1 MRTGILSDESVR
13 RFCKTIERD
22 ESTAPFTRRL
32 LATRGNRQQFARRLA
47 EATYSPEQLAVAS
60 PRMYAAMFQRAA
72 HILTAPEGEVWEGYE
87 EFVASEAAEEDE
99 EDAFSDAESEGEQ
112 EFVEPGPALVQF
124 EPLSV
129 AGSSTDPLTPP
140 TTSRRRS
147 YTMQSSMR
155 ISTDPASLPIGT
167 QSKFEDPRDKGD
179 ISRPRTRSF
188 MKSLT
193 RDQLIALYNQTFQ
206 EVYRTA
212 PPPTFNL
219 TNEEMAEDLNFFMV

>member
-1 MRTGILSDESVR
+1 MRTGVLSDKSVR

-22 ESTAPFTRRL
+22 ESNAPFARRL

-87 EFVASEAAEEDE
+87 EFVASEAGEEEGLEYESDDE
-99 EDAFSDAESEGEQ
+99 G

-124 EPLSV
+124 EPLSI
-129 AGSSTDPLTPP
+129 AGSSNDPLTPP
-140 TTSRRRS
+140 PATRRRS
-147 YTMQSSMR
+147 YTMQSGMR

-167 QSKFEDPRDKGD
+167 QSKSEDPRDKGD
-179 ISRPRTRSF
+179 ISRPWTRSF

-219 TNEEMAEDLNFFMV
+219 TNEEMAEDSNFFMV